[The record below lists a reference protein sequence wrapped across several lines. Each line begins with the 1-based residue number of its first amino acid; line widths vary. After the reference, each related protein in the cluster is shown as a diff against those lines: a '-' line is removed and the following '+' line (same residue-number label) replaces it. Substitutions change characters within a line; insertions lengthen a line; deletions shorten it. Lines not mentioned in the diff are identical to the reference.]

1 MFLSI
6 RVEVEISTVL
16 CLREANGEALEEIV
30 LAMRLNVE
38 LCDAS
43 EKVEKLEYRPGSF
56 PP

>member
-16 CLREANGEALEEIV
+16 CLRDANGEALEEIV